1 MKIGIDLGGSHI
13 AIGVIDDKGYIV
25 EKAEKRLLSK
35 DKKDIKTSIE
45 TYIVKNVKEL
55 MEKYKIKEIGIAVPG
70 TIKSTEIIK
79 SVNLGVKN
87 YNLVENLKK
96 EINLP
101 IKIRNDA
108 KCAAIAENKMGALK
122 DYKRSI
128 FLSLGTGIGGAV
140 IINNELL
147 DTGDL
152 SGCEF
157 GHMIIQKDGIRCN
170 CGKKGCFEKYASM
183 KALKTNLRDALGLDE
198 NTRGQELLDML
209 RKNKDNYVINKI
221 VDEYIEYLS
230 IGISNLIDVFEP
242 EAVCLGG
249 SFVYFADVLLEKLKN
264 NNYIIASVG
273 NGLFT
278 TGGHYIMIYGVNGN
292 NLKIYD
298 PFLYKGK
305 FDTSTRRGKAYV
317 DGDTVICSTTN
328 FKNYANYKRF
338 FCYKYNR
345 TDNSN
350 ENKSEMTSYT
360 RFVRVSSRLNI
371 RSGAGIENK
380 IIGKLNNNERV
391 TVYETKGNWS
401 RIGENKWVSS
411 DYLAEKS
418 VNVNRNT
425 VGQYKRL
432 KNRTYLYSKSN
443 LTGKKYT
450 YLAKTQV
457 KIIRNVSSNIDYVY
471 VVKTGRYAY
480 IRTNAYK

>member
-25 EKAEKRLLSK
+25 EKVEKRLLSK

-108 KCAAIAENKMGALK
+108 KYAAIAENKMGALK

-128 FLSLGTGIGGAV
+128 FMSLGTGIGGAV

-264 NNYIIASVG
+264 NIQRKKY
-273 NGLFT
+273 LF
-278 TGGHYIMIYGVNGN
+278 
-292 NLKIYD
+292 
-298 PFLYKGK
+298 
-305 FDTSTRRGKAYV
+305 
-317 DGDTVICSTTN
+317 
-328 FKNYANYKRF
+328 
-338 FCYKYNR
+338 
-345 TDNSN
+345 
-350 ENKSEMTSYT
+350 
-360 RFVRVSSRLNI
+360 NI
-371 RSGAGIENK
+371 RKELIIIPAALGNDAGI
-380 IIGKLNNNERV
+380 IG
-391 TVYETKGNWS
+391 S
-401 RIGENKWVSS
+401 C
-411 DYLAEKS
+411 
-418 VNVNRNT
+418 
-425 VGQYKRL
+425 Q
-432 KNRTYLYSKSN
+432 
-443 LTGKKYT
+443 
-450 YLAKTQV
+450 
-457 KIIRNVSSNIDYVY
+457 
-471 VVKTGRYAY
+471 
-480 IRTNAYK
+480 